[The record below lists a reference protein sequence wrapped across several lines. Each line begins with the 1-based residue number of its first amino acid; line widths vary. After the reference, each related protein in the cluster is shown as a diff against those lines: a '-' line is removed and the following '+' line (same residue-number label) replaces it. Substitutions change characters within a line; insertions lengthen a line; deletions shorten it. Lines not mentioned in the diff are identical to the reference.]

1 MSVRWEFRPSLLV
14 VISTGVYPN
23 EAVEDAVR
31 QAAADPR
38 FEPGMSVLFDGRGSE
53 VVVSSADVDWRIR
66 FFGSLS
72 AMGFSSRVA
81 LLVREGFLSAFSV
94 GRLVSLGASATGWED
109 RPESKPTLGPALGVF
124 CDEEKAVAWLRGG

>member
-23 EAVEDAVR
+23 DAVEDAVR
-31 QAAADPR
+31 QATADRR

-53 VVVSSADVDWRIR
+53 VVVSSADVEWRIR

-72 AMGFSSRVA
+72 AMGFSPRVG
-81 LLVREGFLSAFSV
+81 LLVREGFLSAFTE
-94 GRLVSLGASATGWED
+94 GRLVSLGASPTGWEEES
-109 RPESKPTLGPALGVF
+109 ESKDAQNRVLGLF
-124 CDEEKAVAWLRGG
+124 CDEEEAVAWLRRG